1 MQSLLF
7 LSLFCRWAIQART
20 DYTTL
25 VTFGDSKSDTGNAYR
40 LSNGTWPPVP
50 PFNRNGGFA
59 DGLLWSQILV
69 KQLFTNATLED
80 FSCGSATTDSRLVQ
94 GSMGRNPNL
103 VYNYSVRN
111 CTQAPGVRQQ
121 MTQYIFSKINQTIDF
136 DRTLYTLWVG
146 MNNYMFN
153 TSLTPSDT
161 ILSLLDC
168 LNLLIIF
175 GARHV
180 MVFNESPYDRFPEF
194 RNTTMINATKALY
207 LKHNEIL
214 AKKMN
219 DIYLSS
225 NTRLDIRLFDSCAV
239 ISRILNNYLSYGF
252 ENLDSCWDTKSQTTV
267 IVRCEN
273 ITQRVFADEYHLT
286 STAQVL
292 FANELYNDLMGLN
305 STSSALPAPSKN
317 FNLILLTISIGC
329 LNK

>member
-7 LSLFCRWAIQART
+7 LSLLCRWAIQART
-20 DYTTL
+20 DYTAL

-59 DGLLWSQILV
+59 DSLLWSQILV
-69 KQLFTNATLED
+69 EQFFTNATLED
-80 FSCGSATTDSRLVQ
+80 FSCATATTDGRLVQ
-94 GSMGRNPNL
+94 GSMGQNPNL
-103 VYNYSVRN
+103 ANNYSDRN
-111 CTQAPGVRQQ
+111 RTQAPGVRQQ
-121 MTQYIFSKINQTIDF
+121 IAQYISSKINKSIDF
-136 DRTLYTLWVG
+136 DRTLYSMWVG

-161 ILSLLDC
+161 IQSLLEC

-214 AKKMN
+214 AQKMN
-219 DIYLSS
+219 DIFLSS
-225 NTRLDIRLFDSCAV
+225 NTRLNIRLFDSCGA
-239 ISRILNNYLSYGF
+239 ISRILNNYASYGF

-273 ITQRVFADEYHLT
+273 ITKRVFADEYHLT
-286 STAQVL
+286 SAAQTL
-292 FANELYNDLMGLN
+292 LAKELYNDLMGWN
-305 STSSALPAPSKN
+305 STSSASPAMSKN
-317 FNLILLTISIGC
+317 FNMILLTIYIGY
-329 LNK
+329 LIE